1 MSSHLNAALR
11 QLVLLPFKLLFLFFQ
26 IVSYYFQAL
35 PSM

>member
-1 MSSHLNAALR
+1 MSSHLNAVL
-11 QLVLLPFKLLFLFFQ
+11 QKLVLLPFKLLFLFFQ